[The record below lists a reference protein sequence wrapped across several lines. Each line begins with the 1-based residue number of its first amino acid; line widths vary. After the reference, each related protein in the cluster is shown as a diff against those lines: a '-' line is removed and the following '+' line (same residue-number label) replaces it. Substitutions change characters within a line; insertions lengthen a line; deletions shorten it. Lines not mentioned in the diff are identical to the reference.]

1 MLENKTPDIEHITH
15 LVQVAELDIARY
27 LQDPSNYH
35 TIEYMESI
43 QMALTEA
50 LELLGSNPIPLL
62 ENDDE

>member
-1 MLENKTPDIEHITH
+1 M
-15 LVQVAELDIARY
+15 LDINRATNLVRYAEFDIAKY

-62 ENDDE
+62 ENDDEQ